1 MKSLAPPR
9 EAIAPVV
16 ALALAEDIG
25 AGDLTSQSVVP
36 AYARFRAALT
46 AREPLTLAGLP
57 VVHEVYRQLGDPEAV
72 DDATPEGARLRP
84 GDIVGMID
92 TNARLALTGER
103 TALNFLQRLSGI
115 ATLTRTF
122 VDEVAGT
129 GACILDT
136 RKTVPGLRALD
147 KYAVAMGGGVNH
159 RFGLFDAVL
168 IKDNHIAAAG
178 GVSAALRA
186 AQAAHR
192 NGVRVQ
198 IEVDTL
204 DQLNEALD
212 SGAEFV
218 LLDNMTPAQ
227 VRTAVNRAAG
237 SARLEVS
244 GLVNLENVRAYA
256 ETGVDDISVGS
267 LTHSARAVDIG
278 LDATELSHPS
288 TESVG

>member
-36 AYARFRAALT
+36 AQARFRAALT

-72 DDATPEGARLRP
+72 DDAIPEGARLRP
-84 GDIVGMID
+84 GDIAGMID

-186 AQAAHR
+186 AQAANR

-237 SARLEVS
+237 NARLEVS

-278 LDATELSHPS
+278 LDASELSQPS
-288 TESVG
+288 TQSVD

>member
-1 MKSLAPPR
+1 MTATSPRR
-9 EAIAPVV
+9 EAMARVV

-36 AYARFRAALT
+36 EHARFRAALT

-57 VVHEVYRQLGDPEAV
+57 VVHEVYRQLGDPEAL
-72 DDATPEGARLRP
+72 DDAIPEGARLQP
-84 GDIVGMID
+84 GEVAGIID

-103 TALNFLQRLSGI
+103 IALNFLQRLSGI

-122 VDEVAGT
+122 VDAVAGT

-159 RFGLFDAVL
+159 RFGLFDAIL
-168 IKDNHIAAAG
+168 IKDNHVAAAG
-178 GVSAALRA
+178 GVTAALRA
-186 AQAAHR
+186 ARAGNQ

-204 DQLNEALD
+204 DQFDEALAA
-212 SGAEFV
+212 GAAFV
-218 LLDNMTPAQ
+218 LLDNMTPVQ
-227 VRTAVNRAAG
+227 VQTAVNRAAG
-237 SARLEVS
+237 RARLEVS
-244 GLVNLENVRAYA
+244 GLVNMGNVRAYA
-256 ETGVDDISVGS
+256 ETGVDDISIGA
-267 LTHSARAVDIG
+267 LTHSVRAVDIG
-278 LDATELSHPS
+278 LDVS
-288 TESVG
+288 TWT

>member
-36 AYARFRAALT
+36 AQARFRAALT

-57 VVHEVYRQLGDPEAV
+57 VVHEVYRQLGDPEAL
-72 DDATPEGARLRP
+72 DDAIPEGAQLQP
-84 GDIVGMID
+84 GEVAGVID

-159 RFGLFDAVL
+159 RFGLFDAIL

-192 NGVRVQ
+192 NGVRIQ

-237 SARLEVS
+237 RARLEVS
-244 GLVNLENVRAYA
+244 GLVNLGNVRAYA

-278 LDATELSHPS
+278 LDASELSRPS